1 MPVRYHIYYG
11 PPIPLHEDYR
21 PEEADDPAAVRQAAA
36 RVKAA
41 VQALLERGLIERPGI
56 FS

>member
-1 MPVRYHIYYG
+1 VRYHIRYG
-11 PPIPLHEDYR
+11 PPIPVHEEYR
-21 PEEADDPAAVRQAAA
+21 PDHADDPAAVREAAA

-41 VQALLERGLIERPGI
+41 VQALLEQGLAERTGI